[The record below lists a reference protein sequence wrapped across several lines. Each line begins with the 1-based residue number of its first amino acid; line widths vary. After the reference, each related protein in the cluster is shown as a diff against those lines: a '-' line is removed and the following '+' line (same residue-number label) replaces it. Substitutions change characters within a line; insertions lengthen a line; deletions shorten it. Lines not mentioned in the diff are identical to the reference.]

1 MSRVFSGHAF
11 RLALLN
17 AWVLAVNFYSIVAFL
32 CRPRNKSLQ
41 VEVEVGT
48 KDVTSA
54 RNVLHLHLFC
64 HLCGRLPP
72 ALLAHAAIL
81 P

>member
-1 MSRVFSGHAF
+1 
-11 RLALLN
+11 
-17 AWVLAVNFYSIVAFL
+17 
-32 CRPRNKSLQ
+32 
-41 VEVEVGT
+41 
-48 KDVTSA
+48 
-54 RNVLHLHLFC
+54 LHLHLFC